1 MKEKIEQKVNF
12 YTNLTFFI
20 VVVLFVGVRI
30 CSYYNLFS
38 FMGTNAS
45 YYMSLVVQI
54 GLIFLFPV
62 FFLGRISKSRTK
74 EVFQFSCYKKT
85 SWKILFA
92 AVFLGVIVFFLN
104 VYVSN
109 FFNTLISFFG
119 YKHQSAVVS
128 GSASWITLLL
138 DLVCTAVLPAICE
151 ETLNR
156 GIMLNGSSMLG
167 MKKSVLLTG
176 LLFGLLHMNIE
187 QFFYATLI
195 GFLLGYICWGCGSIF
210 PCMVVH
216 FMNNALS
223 VFFSFAAKRGW
234 AIGNIFTKFGNFIS
248 QNSILGLFIFLFVM
262 FLLVYVGF
270 VLLRYMIA
278 QTVKNRFARRQT
290 EFAKFAM
297 RETYLKEIEALKN
310 DQKVEAPLNT
320 IPANEQEFMRYVENN
335 IEKIVESATKFEP
348 PTVKMTTKSKIFLY
362 GSIVLSAAMTILTFV
377 WGIL

>member
-1 MKEKIEQKVNF
+1 LKEKIEQKVNF

-30 CSYYNLFS
+30 CAYYNLFS
-38 FMGTNAS
+38 FMGQYAS
-45 YYMSLVVQI
+45 YYLTLFVQI
-54 GLIFLFPV
+54 GLIFLLPV
-62 FFLGRISKSRTK
+62 FFLGRISKSKTK

-92 AVFLGVIVFFLN
+92 AVFLGAIVFFLN

-109 FFNTLISFFG
+109 FFNTLIGFFG
-119 YKHQSAVVS
+119 YKHQSAS
-128 GSASWITLLL
+128 GSGSTSFLSLVL

-195 GFLLGYICWGCGSIF
+195 GFLLGYLCWGCGSIF
-210 PCMVVH
+210 PCMIVH

-223 VFFSFAAKRGW
+223 VFFSFAARKGW
-234 AIGNIFTKFGNFIS
+234 AIGNIFTKFGNFIA
-248 QNSILGLFIFLFVM
+248 QNSILGLVIFM
-262 FLLVYVGF
+262 FLLILLCYVGF
-270 VLLRYMIA
+270 TLIRYMIA
-278 QTVKNRFARRQT
+278 QTVKNRFAQRQT

-310 DQKVEAPLNT
+310 GENIDTSSKV
-320 IPANEQEFMRYVENN
+320 IPSDEQEFMRYVENN
-335 IEKIVESATKFEP
+335 IEKIVENATKLEP

-362 GSIVLSAAMTILTFV
+362 GSIILSAAMTVLTFI

>member
-30 CSYYNLFS
+30 CAYYNLFS
-38 FMGTNAS
+38 FMGKHAS
-45 YYMSLVVQI
+45 YYLSLIVQI

-62 FFLGRISKSRTK
+62 FFLGKISKSKTK

-85 SWKILFA
+85 SWKILLA
-92 AVFLGVIVFFLN
+92 AVFLGAIVFFLN

-109 FFNTLISFFG
+109 FFNTLIGFFG
-119 YKHQSAVVS
+119 YKHQAASS
-128 GSASWITLLL
+128 GGSATWLSFVL
-138 DLVCTAVLPAICE
+138 DLACTAVLPAICE

-195 GFLLGYICWGCGSIF
+195 GFLLGYLCWGCGSIF

-223 VFFSFAAKRGW
+223 VFFSFAAKRDW
-234 AIGNIFTKFGNFIS
+234 AIGNIFTKFGNFIA
-248 QNSILGLFIFLFVM
+248 QNSILGLFIFMLLLI
-262 FLLVYVGF
+262 LLVYVGF
-270 VLLRYMIA
+270 TLIRYMIA
-278 QTVKNRFARRQT
+278 QTVKNRFAQRQT

-310 DQKVEAPLNT
+310 GEQIDTSANM
-320 IPANEQEFMRYVENN
+320 IPADEQEFMRYVENN
-335 IEKIVESATKFEP
+335 IEKIVENATKIEP

-362 GSIVLSAAMTILTFV
+362 GSIILSAAMTVLTFI